1 MNRKKIF
8 ACARYF
14 FTLACLVGTAVPGRS
29 QTSSLDIRALF
40 RIEEEFTSRLTSPPV
55 LLNQSSTFVSRGGYV
70 FLQLSILS
78 ADGRLS
84 GGAGRAFAN
93 STQRT
98 VLRDILKRDQIGRQ
112 RDCVFLGTGLKG
124 QSQITWYGRS
134 GRRNAFRYVYAE
146 DLSSGLPACSE
157 QALDLLEGLTTIAA
171 VIVDQGGEFFVTPSG
186 S

>member
-1 MNRKKIF
+1 MTRKRIF
-8 ACARYF
+8 AFVRYF
-14 FTLACLVGTAVPGRS
+14 FLLACLVGVTAPARAQSG
-29 QTSSLDIRALF
+29 SLDVRPLF
-40 RIEEEFTSRLTSPPV
+40 RIEEEFTSGLTSPPV
-55 LLNQSSTFVSRGGYV
+55 LLNQKSIFVSRGGYV
-70 FLQLSILS
+70 FLQLSIMG
-78 ADGRLS
+78 ADGKLS

-98 VLRDILKRDQIGRQ
+98 VFRDILTRDQIGRQ

-124 QSQITWYGRS
+124 QSQITWYGRN

-157 QALDLLEGLTTIAA
+157 QALDLLEGLATIAG
-171 VIVDQGGEFFVTPSG
+171 VIVDQGGEFFVTQSG